1 MLHALVVEDDDGHA
15 DLVAETLRGLA
26 MVQRVAHADEALAV
40 LAWVVPDLVLC
51 DLRGTSDAA
60 PMLTAA
66 SLRIA
71 MDRAGDRVRARIP
84 LVLASGLDPHVLRE
98 IAATLVHTHALPKP
112 FSRTDLRALV
122 ARVTGVTP

>member
-15 DLVAETLRGLA
+15 DLVADALRGVA

-40 LAWVVPDLVLC
+40 LAWVVPDVVLC

-60 PMLTAA
+60 PLLTAT

-71 MDRAGDRVRARIP
+71 MDRAGDRVRARLP
-84 LVLASGLDPHVLRE
+84 LVLASGIDPHVLRE
-98 IAATLVHTHALPKP
+98 IAATIVHTHALAKP
-112 FSRTDLRALV
+112 FTRTALRSLV
-122 ARVTGVTP
+122 ERVTGVTP

>member
-15 DLVAETLRGLA
+15 DLVLCALRGIA

-60 PMLTAA
+60 PQLAA
-66 SLRIA
+66 TSLRIA

-98 IAATLVHTHALPKP
+98 IAASLVHTHALPKP
-112 FSRTDLRALV
+112 FSRNDLRALV